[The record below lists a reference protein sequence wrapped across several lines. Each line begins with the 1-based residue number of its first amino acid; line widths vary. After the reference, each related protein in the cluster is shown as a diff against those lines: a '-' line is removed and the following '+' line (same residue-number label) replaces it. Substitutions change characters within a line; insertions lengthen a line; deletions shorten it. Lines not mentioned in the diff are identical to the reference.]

1 MIEVV
6 YTKEI
11 DSQIISHE
19 RHMLKL
25 YEKSISKYI
34 LSFDALGYSLKI
46 GLFWKRFA
54 GGIVSLKRGSPQ
66 NGYQCYVY
74 CAVQKNG
81 KDVCIKS
88 TDGEADF
95 YPLASAWI
103 VSTIHRKFC
112 RVTATLFPYD
122 NTANVEI
129 EKFLSELEHMG

>member
-34 LSFDALGYSLKI
+34 PSFDALGYSLKI

-54 GGIVSLKRGSPQ
+54 
-66 NGYQCYVY
+66 
-74 CAVQKNG
+74 
-81 KDVCIKS
+81 
-88 TDGEADF
+88 
-95 YPLASAWI
+95 
-103 VSTIHRKFC
+103 
-112 RVTATLFPYD
+112 
-122 NTANVEI
+122 ANR
-129 EKFLSELEHMG
+129 